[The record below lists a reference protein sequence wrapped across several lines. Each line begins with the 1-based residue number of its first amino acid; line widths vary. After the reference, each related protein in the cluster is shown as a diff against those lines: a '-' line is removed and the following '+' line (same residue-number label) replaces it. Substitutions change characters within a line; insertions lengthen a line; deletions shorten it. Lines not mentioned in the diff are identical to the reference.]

1 LTKIKFLTD
10 DIQTLNEE
18 LDRQKEI
25 VKKAR
30 ISKDE
35 IQENSERLEA
45 KIR

>member
-1 LTKIKFLTD
+1 MTKIKFLTD

>member
-10 DIQTLNEE
+10 DVQTLNEE

-25 VKKAR
+25 VKKVR